1 MDNSVPE
8 KVFDIKLRSLK
19 FAVSIIKLSLLLPKN
34 AAGFAIASQIVR
46 SGTSIG
52 ANIHEAQDSSSKKEF
67 IRSMTI
73 SLKEARET
81 EYWLLVIQE
90 ADLISN
96 SMLTEALKEIKELI
110 KILTTIVKK
119 SKVNAAK

>member
-1 MDNSVPE
+1 MDNLVPE
-8 KVFDIKLRSLK
+8 KVFDIKFRTLK
-19 FAVSIIKLSLLLPKN
+19 FSVLIIKLSLLLPRN

-67 IRSMTI
+67 IHSMTI

-81 EYWLLVIQE
+81 EY
-90 ADLISN
+90 
-96 SMLTEALKEIKELI
+96 
-110 KILTTIVKK
+110 
-119 SKVNAAK
+119 

>member
-1 MDNSVPE
+1 MDNPVPK

-19 FAVSIIKLSLLLPKN
+19 FAVLIIKLSLLLPRN

-67 IRSMTI
+67 IHSMTI

-90 ADLISN
+90 ADLIN
-96 SMLTEALKEIKELI
+96 NPILTEAITEIKELI

-119 SKVNAAK
+119 LKAKLVK

>member
-8 KVFDIKLRSLK
+8 KIFDIRLRSLK
-19 FAVSIIKLSLLLPKN
+19 FAVLIIKLSFLLPRN
-34 AAGFAIASQIVR
+34 AAGYAIASQIVR

-67 IRSMTI
+67 THSMTI

-81 EYWLLVIQE
+81 EYWLFVIQE
-90 ADLISN
+90 ADLINN
-96 SMLTEALKEIKELI
+96 SMLTEALREIKELI

-119 SKVNAAK
+119 SKIGIKR

>member
-1 MDNSVPE
+1 MDNLVPD

-19 FAVSIIKLSLLLPKN
+19 FAVLIVKLSFLLPRN

-52 ANIHEAQDSSSKKEF
+52 ANIHEAQDSSTRKEF
-67 IRSMTI
+67 IHSMTI
-73 SLKEARET
+73 SLKEGRET

-90 ADLISN
+90 AGLISDPK
-96 SMLTEALKEIKELI
+96 LEIALKEIKELI

-119 SKVNAAK
+119 SKAKM